1 LLIEISSLNVHNG
14 PLSELDPN
22 DEFRRLFEA
31 LQGWRMSMAA
41 TCGPLYA
48 PDQVATTNRR
58 PRPTPD
64 RRRILAEAHQE
75 LSIPRQLNMSLVS
88 LLDKMWALAR
98 REDVGQAMLR
108 VIVRRVCLSD
118 SSDRDAAWPTLTD
131 FGLHTGH

>member
-1 LLIEISSLNVHNG
+1 
-14 PLSELDPN
+14 
-22 DEFRRLFEA
+22 
-31 LQGWRMSMAA
+31 MAA